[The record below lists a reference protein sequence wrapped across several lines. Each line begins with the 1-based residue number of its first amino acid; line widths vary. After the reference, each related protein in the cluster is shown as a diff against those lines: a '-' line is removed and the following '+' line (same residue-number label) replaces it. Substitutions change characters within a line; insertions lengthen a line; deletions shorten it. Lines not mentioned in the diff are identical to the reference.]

1 MKTYR
6 FKDLEKYKGSEE
18 ESHEGKIVFAIK
30 SEKDNKYYVYD
41 VTEYSIDHPGGD
53 EIMRDNSGTDA
64 TEEFNEIG
72 HSASAME
79 ELVSHRV
86 GVLHD
91 DDTEELLEKL
101 VKKKQ
106 HQEANKTPQPI
117 KLFIACAILQVVLV
131 CILGGQCNQ
140 C

>member
-41 VTEYSIDHPGGD
+41 VTEYSIDQPGGD

-91 DDTEELLEKL
+91 DDTEELNSKSSSGAGGDGTNPLM
-101 VKKKQ
+101 
-106 HQEANKTPQPI
+106 
-117 KLFIACAILQVVLV
+117 
-131 CILGGQCNQ
+131 ILGALLLIGGAAFAYM
-140 C
+140 

>member
-6 FKDLEKYKGSEE
+6 FKDLEKYKGSEQ

-91 DDTEELLEKL
+91 DDTEELNSKSSSGAGGDGTNPLM
-101 VKKKQ
+101 
-106 HQEANKTPQPI
+106 
-117 KLFIACAILQVVLV
+117 
-131 CILGGQCNQ
+131 ILGALLLIGGAAFAYM
-140 C
+140 

>member
-6 FKDLEKYKGSEE
+6 LKDLEKYKGSEE

-30 SEKDNKYYVYD
+30 SEKDKKYYVYD

-86 GVLHD
+86 GVLHED
-91 DDTEELLEKL
+91 DAAELDSKSSSGSAGGDGMNPLL
-101 VKKKQ
+101 
-106 HQEANKTPQPI
+106 
-117 KLFIACAILQVVLV
+117 
-131 CILGGQCNQ
+131 ILGLLLLVGGGAFAYM
-140 C
+140 

>member
-91 DDTEELLEKL
+91 DDTEEPNSKSSSGAGGDGTNPLM
-101 VKKKQ
+101 
-106 HQEANKTPQPI
+106 
-117 KLFIACAILQVVLV
+117 
-131 CILGGQCNQ
+131 ILGALLLIGGAAFAYM
-140 C
+140 

>member
-6 FKDLEKYKGSEE
+6 LKDLEKYKGSEE

-86 GVLHD
+86 GVLHED
-91 DDTEELLEKL
+91 DAAELESKSSSGGAGGDGMNPLL
-101 VKKKQ
+101 
-106 HQEANKTPQPI
+106 
-117 KLFIACAILQVVLV
+117 
-131 CILGGQCNQ
+131 ILGLLLLVGGVAFAYM
-140 C
+140 

>member
-1 MKTYR
+1 MPKLKTYR
-6 FKDLEKYKGSEE
+6 LADLEKYKGSEE

-30 SEKDNKYYVYD
+30 NGDDNKYYVYD

-79 ELVSHRV
+79 ELLNHRV
-86 GVLHD
+86 GVIHD
-91 DDTEELLEKL
+91 DDAEKL
-101 VKKKQ
+101 NSETSNGGGSGDGV
-106 HQEANKTPQPI
+106 NPLI
-117 KLFIACAILQVVLV
+117 
-131 CILGGQCNQ
+131 ILGALLLIGGAAFAFM
-140 C
+140 